1 MTRRTYRVVLLVG
14 ACAAGPALAAARHT
28 PPTHTSATPR
38 ITRFRRGLSG
48 FPLSIT
54 AGPRRTLWF
63 SEGLQPNLRGA
74 VGRISTSGKIK
85 EFRRGINGHMYAG
98 SAPIVMG

>member
-1 MTRRTYRVVLLVG
+1 MTRRTYPIVLLVG

-48 FPLSIT
+48 FPISIT
-54 AGPRRTLWF
+54 TGPNRTLWF
-63 SEGLQPNLRGA
+63 TEGAGPNPNLHA
-74 VGRISTSGKIK
+74 TIGRISTSGKIK
-85 EFRRGINGHMYAG
+85 EFHRGLTGQMYAE
-98 SAPIVMG
+98 SAPI